1 MLENWESQV
10 SISRSLTTLRGIFCR
25 GVFLE
30 GIDDRAHPA
39 GVRSLDDHH
48 VAALHR
54 RHDDRCKV
62 ACAVAP
68 APLYMTGQSLEQMFH
83 QGTGREDEIDAISD
97 GIAGELGGHRRAF
110 ISKFQPVAEG
120 REAGGIA
127 RQA

>member
-1 MLENWESQV
+1 MLEKSESQL
-10 SISRSLTTLRGIFCR
+10 SISPSLTTSRGIFRR

-68 APLYMTGQSLEQMFH
+68 GPSQMTGKSLEQMFH
-83 QGTGREDEIDAISD
+83 QGTGREDEIDVIGY
-97 GIAGELGGHRRAF
+97 GIASEFGVHRRA
-110 ISKFQPVAEG
+110 IVAKFQHVAED
-120 REAGGIA
+120 R
-127 RQA
+127 